1 MAVLIHHR
9 LAASQSEYTS
19 FCDISAHLSCDAVL
33 GSSYAKVGGVPVAAW
48 AIAAYVALGALALA
62 LSSARGDA
70 RLRVASGFAA
80 LSGSVLAVSLY
91 FLFISTFVIGVA
103 CPLCLGLDVVNAAI
117 FIVAVRVVRTL
128 RGAAPSGWPPLRGF
142 AATGGATAALIAGLA
157 VLQFPHTSTA
167 SAGLTVD
174 QVRENDPKFY
184 AWYISQPIVDAS
196 QLAGRHA
203 EGPESAP
210 ITVIE
215 FSDFECPHCGHAF
228 VDLTG
233 ALQTA
238 GKEVRL
244 LYRHFP
250 LNSDCN
256 PQIHT
261 RLHENACLAAVAA
274 ECAGAQGKFWPYE
287 RLLFQHQDAL
297 DQPSLLGFA
306 ARLSLDQAEFERC
319 LTSPAAAAAVAED
332 VAAGAAAGVT
342 STPTFFINGR
352 RVAGSLQD
360 SEQYTYAFAI
370 ERARLADPQSA
381 KANAPP
387 SN

>member
-1 MAVLIHHR
+1 MAVFIHYR

-33 GSSYAKVGGVPVAAW
+33 GSSYAKVLGIPVAGW
-48 AIAAYVALGALALA
+48 AIGAYVALAGLALALA
-62 LSSARGDA
+62 SARGDA

-91 FLFISTFVIGVA
+91 FLFVSTVMIGVA
-103 CPLCLGLDVVNAAI
+103 CPLCLGLDVVNAAL
-117 FIVAVRVVRTL
+117 FVVAILVVRSL
-128 RGAAPSGWPPLRGF
+128 RGAAGPGWPSAGGF
-142 AATGGATAALIAGLA
+142 AATGAATLAIIAALV
-157 VLQFPHTSTA
+157 VLQFPHGSSAST
-167 SAGLTVD
+167 GLSVD
-174 QVRENDPKFY
+174 QVRDNDPKFY

-228 VDLTG
+228 VDLTS

-244 LYRHFP
+244 FYRHFP

-261 RLHENACLAAVAA
+261 RLHEHACLAAVAA

-287 RLLFQHQDAL
+287 RLLFQHQDSL

-360 SEQYTYAFAI
+360 ADQYGYSFAI
-370 ERARLADPQSA
+370 ERARLANPQAA
-381 KANAPP
+381 KPAPP
-387 SN
+387 GN